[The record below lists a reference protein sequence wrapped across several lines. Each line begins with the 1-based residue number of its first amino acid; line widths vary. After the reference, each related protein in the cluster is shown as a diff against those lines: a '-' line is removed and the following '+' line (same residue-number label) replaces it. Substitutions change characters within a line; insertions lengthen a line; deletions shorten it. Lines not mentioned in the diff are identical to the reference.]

1 MSKGEFLG
9 VDGDDNDSGDGVDDL
24 DEDFLNLPLTVSPF
38 LVELWRVKTFKF
50 LYTQEAAV
58 LKYR

>member
-24 DEDFLNLPLTVSPF
+24 DEDFLNF
-38 LVELWRVKTFKF
+38 LNMFCLLVPNQIHPQSCFIVIFTRKF
-50 LYTQEAAV
+50 CLF
-58 LKYR
+58 